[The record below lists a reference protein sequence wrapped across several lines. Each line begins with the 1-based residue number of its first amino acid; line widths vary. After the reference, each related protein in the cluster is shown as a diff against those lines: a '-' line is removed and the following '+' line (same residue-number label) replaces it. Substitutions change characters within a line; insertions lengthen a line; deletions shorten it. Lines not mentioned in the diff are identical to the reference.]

1 MSNHNKEEESTHYR
15 DDMMKKLIEP
25 KYSYIEITDKDKKAN
40 ELYQSKVEPNFKFPK
55 DFYYDLAMK
64 YKSEIEKNEFY
75 KDLANMPKGCLL
87 HQHMSDCIDINW
99 LSEEVMKKENLPFI
113 YMRKFRDTF
122 DILIYTKKPNETDKP
137 FKDIIEE
144 YLKENEGKTVYDYFH
159 PRLSMLP
166 DELENAKDNDD
177 ALSLFMPRY
186 FFAYFLIL
194 YKPFYRQH
202 IRNAFL
208 QCIKDK
214 QYRLESRLTPGN
226 LRDENFNMVNEDE
239 EFTIYK
245 EELDYV
251 NSLNLETK
259 FTFGIIVEMIRNK
272 KDEVLINTIKKAM
285 AIKKKYPDL
294 ICGMDLSGNENN
306 FRTFQDLRSVML
318 TNDDPDIPWILHCGE
333 SIKGKNFNLVDGF
346 LINSKRF
353 GHCINLFKMGNL
365 IEYVKNKGIILEINP
380 VSNQTLKHVRDLR
393 IHPCIGYH
401 NIGIKITINNDDPTL
416 YNTKGVNY
424 DFLIVAASMEFDL
437 LDFKCFGLNSIEG
450 AQISKELKNEY
461 KIKFLKAWDEFL
473 DYFIKKYE

>member
-1 MSNHNKEEESTHYR
+1 
-15 DDMMKKLIEP
+15 
-25 KYSYIEITDKDKKAN
+25 
-40 ELYQSKVEPNFKFPK
+40 
-55 DFYYDLAMK
+55 
-64 YKSEIEKNEFY
+64 
-75 KDLANMPKGCLL
+75 
-87 HQHMSDCIDINW
+87 
-99 LSEEVMKKENLPFI
+99 
-113 YMRKFRDTF
+113 
-122 DILIYTKKPNETDKP
+122 
-137 FKDIIEE
+137 
-144 YLKENEGKTVYDYFH
+144 
-159 PRLSMLP
+159 MLP
-166 DELENAKDNDD
+166 DQLENAKDNDD

-194 YKPFYRQH
+194 YKSFYRQH

-285 AIKKKYPDL
+285 ALKKKYPDL

-318 TNDDPDIPWILHCGE
+318 TNDDQDLPWILHCGE

-365 IEYVKNKGIILEINP
+365 IEYVKKKGIILEINP

-424 DFLIVAASMEFDL
+424 DFLIVASSMEFDL
-437 LDFKCFGLNSIEG
+437 LDFKCFGLNSIDG

-461 KIKFLKAWDEFL
+461 KVKFLKNWDEFL
-473 DYFIKKYE
+473 DYFIKKYENK